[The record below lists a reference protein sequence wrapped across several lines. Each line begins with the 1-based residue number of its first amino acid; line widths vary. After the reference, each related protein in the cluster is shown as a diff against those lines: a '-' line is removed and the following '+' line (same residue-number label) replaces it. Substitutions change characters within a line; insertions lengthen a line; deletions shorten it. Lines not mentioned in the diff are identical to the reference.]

1 MKKSVKCAVTAA
13 LLLLLCAVGIYGIFF
28 APRKIGCAVDDS
40 FSWKAYSYTP
50 VTSKTIYNYAFPS
63 EEITLS
69 AENRETIVQLL
80 ADSKGKRRFPG
91 RWTPYGTNTR
101 IPCVVAE
108 QIDSAEADYMLFLC
122 RNDSEELL
130 LLKTELHGKDRW
142 YTLESPA
149 LAAALNTLY
158 PYDTTGSTVTHTV
171 GTN

>member
-101 IPCVVAE
+101 IPCVVAV
-108 QIDSAEADYMLFLC
+108 QL
-122 RNDSEELL
+122 EL
-130 LLKTELHGKDRW
+130 
-142 YTLESPA
+142 
-149 LAAALNTLY
+149 
-158 PYDTTGSTVTHTV
+158 
-171 GTN
+171 

>member
-1 MKKSVKCAVTAA
+1 MKKSVKCAVAAA

-80 ADSKGKRRFPG
+80 ADSSGQMDTVRHEYQDSVRR
-91 RWTPYGTNTR
+91 
-101 IPCVVAE
+101 C
-108 QIDSAEADYMLFLC
+108 SANRQRGSRLY
-122 RNDSEELL
+122 
-130 LLKTELHGKDRW
+130 
-142 YTLESPA
+142 A
-149 LAAALNTLY
+149 L
-158 PYDTTGSTVTHTV
+158 SVQE
-171 GTN
+171 

>member
-40 FSWKAYSYTP
+40 FAWKAYSYTP

-80 ADSKGKRRFPG
+80 ADSKIG
-91 RWTPYGTNTR
+91 RAH
-101 IPCVVAE
+101 V
-108 QIDSAEADYMLFLC
+108 
-122 RNDSEELL
+122 
-130 LLKTELHGKDRW
+130 
-142 YTLESPA
+142 
-149 LAAALNTLY
+149 
-158 PYDTTGSTVTHTV
+158 
-171 GTN
+171 